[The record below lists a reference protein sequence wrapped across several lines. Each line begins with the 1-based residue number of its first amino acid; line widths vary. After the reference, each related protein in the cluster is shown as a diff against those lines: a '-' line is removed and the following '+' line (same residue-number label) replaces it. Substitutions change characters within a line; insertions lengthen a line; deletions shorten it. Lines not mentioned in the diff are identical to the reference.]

1 MSEGQ
6 VFHIQEETVKVPSK
20 RKNVFLI
27 LGIIFLLIIVAGIFY
42 LLGAGSKTEEVAEI
56 SPTPSEIPTP
66 TIFEEEQVEEILG
79 EVSPTLT
86 KKPTPTSK
94 PTSTP
99 SPTPTPISK
108 VKVITSTASLDGFRS
123 SNGRGDSGVE
133 IRAGRNVNLVTR
145 GFISFDVSSLPAG
158 AKIEESTLRLYQ
170 ATLIGSPYSIG
181 GSIKVDHLTYGDTL
195 DNADYG
201 ASALSSSFVTLTNNT
216 TFEWKDADVT
226 DSVRDDLSNA
236 RSRSQFRI
244 HFQIENTG
252 GDASGDFVYFES
264 AENTIGTGNTPQLV
278 IKYQ

>member
-99 SPTPTPISK
+99 SPTPTPSVK
-108 VKVITSTASLDGFRS
+108 VKVITSSTSLDGFRS
-123 SNGRGDSGVE
+123 SNGGGN
-133 IRAGRNVNLVTR
+133 AGGGN
-145 GFISFDVSSLPAG
+145 PACP
-158 AKIEESTLRLYQ
+158 E
-170 ATLIGSPYSIG
+170 
-181 GSIKVDHLTYGDTL
+181 V
-195 DNADYG
+195 
-201 ASALSSSFVTLTNNT
+201 
-216 TFEWKDADVT
+216 
-226 DSVRDDLSNA
+226 
-236 RSRSQFRI
+236 
-244 HFQIENTG
+244 
-252 GDASGDFVYFES
+252 
-264 AENTIGTGNTPQLV
+264 
-278 IKYQ
+278 